1 LRESSLLQAQRQQV
15 RAVLTDT
22 FAQVPVVVDA
32 PLQMAREVA
41 ALERSRGTGSVAD
54 LETVLSLFSA
64 LAPVGY
70 VPIAIDY
77 AANEL
82 RLSGPAMA
90 ADAQQ
95 RVIDGLRARG
105 LTARL
110 QGDQWLIRAEATR

>member
-1 LRESSLLQAQRQQV
+1 LQAQRQQV

-41 ALERSRGTGSVAD
+41 VLQRSRGTGSAAD
-54 LETVLSLFSA
+54 LETVLSSFSA

-70 VPIAIDY
+70 VPTAIDY

-95 RVIDGLRARG
+95 RVIDGLRAQG
-105 LTARL
+105 LVARL
-110 QGDQWLIRAEATR
+110 QGDQWSIRPEVTP